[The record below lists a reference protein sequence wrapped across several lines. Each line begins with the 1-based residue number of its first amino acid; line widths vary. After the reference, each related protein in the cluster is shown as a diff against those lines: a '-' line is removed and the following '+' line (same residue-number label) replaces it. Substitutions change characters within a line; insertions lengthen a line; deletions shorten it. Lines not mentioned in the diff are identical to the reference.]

1 MPRSGSRTQQSL
13 VLGHESCSFGG
24 ISPSHTCNNDLF
36 PQTSVL
42 LIGHFLPEPSLYF
55 KKSVAIKIHSLNQHP
70 TSEDIY
76 NTYFWFGV
84 QMHCFPSGKKI
95 EKQLV

>member
-1 MPRSGSRTQQSL
+1 MWESEIPPLVPRSGSRTQQSL

-42 LIGHFLPEPSLYF
+42 LIGHFLPEPILYF
-55 KKSVAIKIHSLNQHP
+55 KKSVAIKFIP
-70 TSEDIY
+70 
-76 NTYFWFGV
+76 
-84 QMHCFPSGKKI
+84 
-95 EKQLV
+95 